1 MVHQYR
7 PIIRRV
13 SYGTSISTNHR
24 AYFIV
29 ITSDRFALSRS
40 MNSQGETSIMVS
52 EDKYRSPEKFSVSC
66 KKFTTS
72 NFGQDKYSEL

>member
-13 SYGTSISTNHR
+13 SYRTSISTNHR

-29 ITSDRFALSRS
+29 ITSDRFVLSRS
-40 MNSQGETSIMVS
+40 MNSQGEPSIIVS
-52 EDKYRSPEKFSVSC
+52 EDKYWSPEKFSVSC
-66 KKFTTS
+66 KNFTTS
-72 NFGQDKYSEL
+72 NFGKDKYSEL